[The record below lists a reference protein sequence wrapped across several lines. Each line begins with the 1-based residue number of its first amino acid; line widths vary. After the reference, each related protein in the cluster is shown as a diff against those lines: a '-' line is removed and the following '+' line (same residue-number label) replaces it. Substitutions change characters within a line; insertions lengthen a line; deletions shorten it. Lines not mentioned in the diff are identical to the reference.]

1 MPNEIKHSRNLVQ
14 FQVDDPKIKFF
25 NDRGRMPQRFA
36 TQMIESVKA
45 AIKENEY
52 VSAFLDEF
60 WSDDAAVRYKNMLQ
74 ETLSTDGIKLLT
86 ADEVSLYTTFV
97 GKAELTEQ
105 EFMDNFSVIESTL
118 LQKDEENRFASQVS
132 IAEEIRGSR

>member
-1 MPNEIKHSRNLVQ
+1 MSEIKHSRTLVN
-14 FQVDDPKIKFF
+14 FQIDDPKIKFVYE
-25 NDRGRMPQRFA
+25 RGRMPARFA
-36 TQMIESVKA
+36 AQMIEEVKVA
-45 AIKENEY
+45 VKQNQY
-52 VSAFLDEF
+52 VSAFLDSF
-60 WSDDAAVRYKNMLQ
+60 WDEDEAVRYQKMLQ

-118 LQKDEENRFASQVS
+118 AMDEDKRFSSQVS
-132 IAEEIRGSR
+132 IAEEIRSARS